1 MGQHAGGGPQVGG
14 ARATPPE
21 AFTSTPP
28 SPSPATRRSL
38 LRQGRQCRTLW
49 PAVGESTGT
58 KDAPPMSP
66 VGTTACNPNVNQAV
80 SLYVELDT
88 YAHPVACPTGGWK
101 TT

>member
-1 MGQHAGGGPQVGG
+1 MPHS
-14 ARATPPE
+14 PE
-21 AFTSTPP
+21 ELHLPLLLPRPF
-28 SPSPATRRSL
+28 RSL

-49 PAVGESTGT
+49 PSVGGSTGT

-80 SLYVELDT
+80 SLHLELDT

-101 TT
+101 TS